1 MNTSIFE
8 EYTKKNYIPDSVYMI
23 CGEQTQD
30 CGICSNNLY
39 SPVVSGMV
47 HDTLR
52 GKVLCPFGKGESMNQ
67 PIFGDQGITNA
78 TSIQTNP
85 GWSKTTWGHV
95 PQMDPRSLVKIG
107 LSWRTS

>member
-1 MNTSIFE
+1 MNISTFE
-8 EYTKKNYIPDSVYMI
+8 QYTQKNYIPDSVYMI

-39 SPVVSGMV
+39 SPVLSGMV

-67 PIFGDQGITNA
+67 PIFGDQGIANA

-95 PQMDPRSLVKIG
+95 PQMDPRSLTKIG